1 MKKIQYSES
10 GDRFAKRR
18 LRGTGA
24 VARLHERQARKDAER
39 CGVVRYVGDGD
50 GLNKKGLSLQYQRIN
65 LAGNFGQSII

>member
-1 MKKIQYSES
+1 MKKFSTANLGIDSQNGGCVEQTQLLDYTK
-10 GDRFAKRR
+10 G
-18 LRGTGA
+18 
-24 VARLHERQARKDAER
+24 RQEKNAER

>member
-1 MKKIQYSES
+1 MEQTQLLDYTK
-10 GDRFAKRR
+10 G
-18 LRGTGA
+18 
-24 VARLHERQARKDAER
+24 RQEKNAER